1 MTDQLVSIG
10 ARATYD
16 VVDED
21 AMTSDS
27 ATKIPTQQSVKAY
40 ADSLTVS
47 AAGAAKHYIVG
58 KVTDI
63 STSGS
68 TFVVCPI
75 AGTISKIYSTI
86 NNAITVGDAALTF
99 ELAGVAV
106 TGGAITVAYDGSA
119 AGDVDSATPT
129 AANTVTAGQAIEMIS
144 DGGSTDACECHITFE
159 ITPA

>member
-1 MTDQLVSIG
+1 MADQAVTIG
-10 ARATYD
+10 ARAVYD
-16 VVDED
+16 IKDQD
-21 AMTSDS
+21 AMTADS
-27 ATKIPTQQSVKAY
+27 ETALATQQSIKAY
-40 ADSLTVS
+40 VD
-47 AAGAAKHYIVG
+47 AAVGDVKHYITG
-58 KVTDI
+58 KITDI

-86 NNAITVGDAALTF
+86 NNAITVGDAGLSF

-106 TGGAITVAYDGSA
+106 TGGGITVAYDGSA

-129 AANTVTAGQAIEMIS
+129 AANTVTAGQAIEIIS
-144 DGGSTDACECHITFE
+144 DGGSTTACEATITFE